1 MTSRKRFERWA
12 LRRKLKVGRFEEVT
26 RDGVRPTGYFDRTTQ
41 LAWIAWEAQRRHFN
55 GEAK

>member
-12 LRRKLKVGRFEEVT
+12 LRQKLKVGRFEEVT
-26 RDGVRPTGYFDRTTQ
+26 RDGVRLAGYFDRTTQ
-41 LAWIAWEAQRRHFN
+41 LAWLAWAASRRAVN